1 MEFKNKEDLEFYNNI
16 SEPIIVIDSNNEIKY
31 CNEGALEFLGVQS
44 IDSIEELDI
53 NTMIKFSTLKS
64 GVFDVK
70 DFIKNDRSER
80 IRASIDTRIYK
91 EIEIELVFRSIKV
104 GNSEGTLMLLKNI
117 VSNNLHFKS
126 EVINKDNSKLEEH
139 EEFKYIVVDKDEDE
153 AFISTKEIDLNIN
166 FYKAIFA
173 NSTTGI
179 VIEKEN
185 RISYINKVAMDII
198 GDPKSDTFLGK
209 SIFEIIKLDSIQY
222 NDEFLK

>member
-80 IRASIDTRIYK
+80 IRASIDTKI
-91 EIEIELVFRSIKV
+91 
-104 GNSEGTLMLLKNI
+104 
-117 VSNNLHFKS
+117 
-126 EVINKDNSKLEEH
+126 
-139 EEFKYIVVDKDEDE
+139 
-153 AFISTKEIDLNIN
+153 
-166 FYKAIFA
+166 
-173 NSTTGI
+173 
-179 VIEKEN
+179 
-185 RISYINKVAMDII
+185 
-198 GDPKSDTFLGK
+198 
-209 SIFEIIKLDSIQY
+209 
-222 NDEFLK
+222 